1 MEAIIN
7 RLHTDK
13 AIAEWRAAQAILDAH
28 DGLVVPAVES
38 IQAAVGHGLTD
49 SDADLISDLV
59 RMIRKEK
66 NA

>member
-49 SDADLISDLV
+49 SDCALLSCLV
-59 RMIRKEK
+59 RDLRKEQK
-66 NA
+66 